1 MTKNLQIAL
10 VVLIILIG
18 IFFLNRN
25 SQLKYNS
32 TSEAIF
38 THNVKDIFKFMIQKG
53 DEVVELTR
61 RDTLWSID
69 GNDTLEINSRSMD
82 NMFNQVLQVKWES
95 WRTNKPE
102 RYGKYS
108 VDDSTGIKLVLFGS
122 NNDTIANYI
131 FGPSDLDRFRSYV
144 RIGDDPKV
152 YLADQNVTYMLSTRA
167 TYWGE
172 KPKEE
177 FPPPIPEVPLD
188 TSIVPADTII
198 N

>member
-25 SQLKYNS
+25 FQLNYNS
-32 TSEAIF
+32 TSDAIF
-38 THNVKDIFKFMIQKG
+38 TRNVKDIFKFMIQKG
-53 DEVVELTR
+53 DEIVELTR
-61 RDTLWSID
+61 WDTLWSID

-82 NMFNQVLQVKWES
+82 NMFNQVLQVKRES

-122 NNDTIANYI
+122 NNDTIAHYI

-144 RIGDDPKV
+144 RIGNDPKV
-152 YLADQNVTYMLSTRA
+152 YQTNNNVINWLSTRP

-172 KPKEE
+172 KPIKETPSL
-177 FPPPIPEVPLD
+177 PPVDIPTD
-188 TSIVPADTII
+188 TTTI